1 MSETKQIR
9 SGQLEADVVEAWSEA
24 DEARAVGLFQILD
37 EHGHADATRV
47 PALPAQD
54 LIRMYESMVRSRV
67 LDDVL
72 MPMQR
77 QGRISFYLEARGQEA
92 GVIGAAHALKR
103 TDVLFPA
110 LRESSAALHRGL
122 PLRAYL
128 AQMFGNANDHAHGR
142 QMPCHPSS
150 RAVRH
155 VSTSSSVASQMPHAT
170 GLAWAAKMRG
180 ERVVVLCFVGD
191 GGTSQD
197 DFQSGLNF
205 AAVFKVPVVFVCQN
219 NQWAISTPVTSQ
231 TASQSIAIKGLSFGI
246 PSVRADG
253 NDVLGMYALVQ
264 EAAEKARA
272 GEGPTFIEAVTYR
285 LGAHTASDDPTRYRN
300 PEEVKAWE
308 TKDPLLRFSTW
319 LDAQKILS
327 REAQAGTHQ
336 SIEAQ
341 VRDAIAAEEAA
352 APPAVK
358 SLFADVL
365 AQPSWPLVEQQAE
378 HLRVREKSLRS

>member
-1 MSETKQIR
+1 MSDTKKTR
-9 SGQLEADVVEAWSEA
+9 SGQIEADVIEAWSET
-24 DEARAVGLFQILD
+24 DEARALGLFQILD
-37 EHGHADATRV
+37 EHGHATAARV
-47 PALPAQD
+47 PALPVQD

-72 MPMQR
+72 MRLQR

-92 GVIGAAHALKR
+92 GVIGAAHALKQ

-128 AQMFGNANDHAHGR
+128 AQMFGNANDRAHGR

-150 RAVRH
+150 RTIRH
-155 VSTSSSVASQMPHAT
+155 VSTSASVASQMPHAT
-170 GLAWAAKMRG
+170 GLAWAAKIRG
-180 ERVVVLCFVGD
+180 ESVVALCFVGD

-205 AAVFKVPVVFVCQN
+205 AAVFKAPVVFVCQN

-231 TASQSIAIKGLSFGI
+231 TASRSIAIKGLSFGI

-253 NDVLGMYALVQ
+253 NDVLGMYTLVQ
-264 EAAEKARA
+264 EAVEKARA
-272 GEGPTFIEAVTYR
+272 GGGPTFIEAVTYR
-285 LGAHTASDDPTRYRN
+285 LGAHTASDDPARYRSAD
-300 PEEVKAWE
+300 EVKAWE
-308 TKDPLLRFSTW
+308 SKDPLLRFSRW
-319 LDAQKILS
+319 LDVQKILS
-327 REAQAGTHQ
+327 SEAQAAARQ
-336 SIEAQ
+336 NIEAQ
-341 VRDAIAAEEAA
+341 IRDAIAAEENA
-352 APPAVK
+352 APPSVE

-365 AQPSWPLVEQQAE
+365 AQPSWPIAEQQAE
-378 HLRVREKSLRS
+378 HLRVHEKSE